1 MLTIFLWIIP
11 EVFYPQTGKHTYF
24 VPPFLYKGGTLAT
37 ILHPTT
43 MRPYK
48 AHKLF
53 DMMDD

>member
-48 AHKLF
+48 PHKLF